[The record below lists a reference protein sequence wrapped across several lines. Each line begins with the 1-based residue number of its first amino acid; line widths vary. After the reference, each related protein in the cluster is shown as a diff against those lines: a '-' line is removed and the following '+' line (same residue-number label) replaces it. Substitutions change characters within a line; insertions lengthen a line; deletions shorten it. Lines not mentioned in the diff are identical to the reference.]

1 MSAVNPLVEKQY
13 TEWVYP
19 EPITDVAEWATRH
32 CQICDPSLHHEIIW
46 PERAPDPK
54 LSILVAGC
62 GTSQAAMLA
71 YTNPQATVLGIDV
84 SASSLEHATKLKA
97 KHKLANLEL
106 RRMDLHEAPALGRTF
121 DLVYA
126 TGVLHHLPDAQKGL
140 EALARTLKD
149 DGVICTMLYAKYARA
164 GIYMV
169 QEALRRMNTEQTPE
183 GVAFARQVID
193 ALPPRHAAWAY
204 IKGAAR
210 DLGHDAGVVDTFL
223 HKEDHAFA
231 VPDIL
236 ALTAASGLVFQ
247 GWTDNIDYYPDGA
260 FAADHPVYQKTA
272 SLPDAEQWAVVE
284 LLTQPSGFHSFLA
297 RKKTDGDRFRID
309 FNGDDFP
316 NRVPHRR
323 YLLEAAEEPGGIALS
338 RGRHVTKL
346 VGRERDLFLAIDGRA
361 TAGAIMKAQAR
372 SADATARALFAR
384 LWRLG
389 HLTFSR

>member
-1 MSAVNPLVEKQY
+1 M
-13 TEWVYP
+13 
-19 EPITDVAEWATRH
+19 AEWATRH

-62 GTSQAAMLA
+62 GTSQAAILA
-71 YTNPQATVLGIDV
+71 YTNPQATVVGIDV
-84 SASSLEHATKLKA
+84 SAASLEHATKLKT
-97 KHKLANLEL
+97 KHNLANLEL
-106 RRMDLHEAPALGRTF
+106 RRLDLHEAPSLGRTF

-126 TGVLHHLPDAQKGL
+126 TGVLHHLPNTQKGL
-140 EALARTLKD
+140 EALVRVLKD
-149 DGVICTMLYAKYARA
+149 DGVMCVMLYAKYARA

-169 QEALRRMNTEQTPE
+169 QEALRHMGTEQTLE

-193 ALPPRHAAWAY
+193 ALPPRHAAWTY

-210 DLGHDAGVVDTFL
+210 DLGHDAGIVDTFL
-223 HKEDHAFA
+223 HREDHAFA
-231 VPDIL
+231 VPDVL
-236 ALTAASGLVFQ
+236 ALTAASGLTFQ
-247 GWTDNIDYYPDGA
+247 GWTDNIDYYPDSA
-260 FAADHPVYQKTA
+260 FPADHPVYRKIA

-284 LLTQPSGFHSFLA
+284 LLSQPSGFHSFLL
-297 RKKTDGDRFRID
+297 RKKSGGNGFRID
-309 FNGDDFP
+309 FNGDDFLTW
-316 NRVPHRR
+316 VPHRR

-346 VGRERDLFLAIDGRA
+346 VGRERDLFLAIDGKA
-361 TAGAIMKAQAR
+361 SAGAIMQAQGR
-372 SADATARALFAR
+372 SADATARTLFAH